1 MLDVYKSCYR
11 LKDEPFR
18 LSPDH
23 RYSYVHPSY
32 ANAKAYLKYAIS
44 QGEGFIAIT
53 GEPGTG
59 KTTLINGLLDELDK
73 TRIQVATLRNIH
85 LDPGN
90 LVKMVADAFN
100 LHLTG
105 DTKTGNL
112 QELERFLKRQ
122 SQRGLRAVL
131 IVDEAQGLSTPSL
144 EELRLL
150 SNLQYDNRLLLQVF
164 LVGQENVMDMIHAPT
179 MEHLLQRLI
188 AASHLERLDLEET
201 VAYIEHR
208 LCHAGWCGD
217 PAISEQ
223 ALRLIYTASCG
234 VPRRINL
241 ICNRLFLYGG
251 LEQKHE
257 LVGDDAQH
265 IIGEL
270 QRERVLSSDQ
280 FQDTADAV
288 GTSEPRDNSASAL
301 SLPRTESFLLFEQ
314 REEQAIQERG
324 GKPPAV
330 AEDQTPPTHPPGDE
344 RDQSVAAVAVKK
356 PREGAVAVKQGRRW
370 ALVAALV
377 LLIGLAFVVS
387 MGADI
392 REYLAALM
400 PEVSDLT
407 GPDSVSPPG
416 PGPEGEAM
424 ANGEIHRDAAVQD
437 RQTTADVKL
446 KE

>member
-59 KTTLINGLLDELDK
+59 KTTLINGLLEELDK

-90 LVKMVADAFN
+90 LIKMVADAFN
-100 LHLTG
+100 LHLNG

-122 SQRGLRAVL
+122 IQKGLRAVL

-150 SNLQYDNRLLLQVF
+150 SNLQNDNRLLLQVF
-164 LVGQENVMDMIHAPT
+164 LVGQEEVMDLIHAPA
-179 MEHLLQRLI
+179 MEHLQQRLI

-208 LCHAGWCGD
+208 LCHAGWRGD
-217 PAISEQ
+217 PAVNEQ
-223 ALRLIYTASCG
+223 ALRLIHTTSCG

-257 LVGDDAQH
+257 LVGDDALH

-270 QRERVLSSDQ
+270 QKERVLSSDQ
-280 FQDTADAV
+280 LQDIADAV
-288 GTSEPRDNSASAL
+288 STSGPCDTSAL
-301 SLPRTESFLLFEQ
+301 SLPRAESSLLFEQ
-314 REEQAIQERG
+314 CEEQAIQERSS
-324 GKPPAV
+324 KPPAV
-330 AEDQTPPTHPPGDE
+330 AEEQTTATPPTGDE
-344 RDQSVAAVAVKK
+344 RDQSVAAFAVKK
-356 PREGAVAVKQGRRW
+356 PREGAVAVKQGWRW
-370 ALVAALV
+370 ALAAALV
-377 LLIGLAFVVS
+377 LLIGSAFVVS

-392 REYLAALM
+392 RAYLAALM
-400 PEVSDLT
+400 PEVSDPI
-407 GPDSVSPPG
+407 GPDSVSPPVSV
-416 PGPEGEAM
+416 PEQGAM

>member
-73 TRIQVATLRNIH
+73 TRIRVATLRNIH
-85 LDPGN
+85 LDPDN
-90 LVKMVADAFN
+90 LIKMVADAFN
-100 LHLTG
+100 LHLNS

-122 SQRGLRAVL
+122 IQKGLRAVL

-150 SNLQYDNRLLLQVF
+150 SNLQNDNRLLLQVF
-164 LVGQENVMDMIHAPT
+164 LVGQEEVMDLIHAPA

-208 LCHAGWCGD
+208 LCHAGWRGD
-217 PAISEQ
+217 PAINEQ
-223 ALRLIYTASCG
+223 ALRLIHTASCG
-234 VPRRINL
+234 VPRRINP

-257 LVGDDAQH
+257 LVGDDALH

-270 QRERVLSSDQ
+270 QKERVLSSDQ
-280 FQDTADAV
+280 LQDIADAV
-288 GTSEPRDNSASAL
+288 STSEPCDTSDL
-301 SLPRTESFLLFEQ
+301 SLPRAESFVLFEQ
-314 REEQAIQERG
+314 CEEKQPLQERG

-330 AEDQTPPTHPPGDE
+330 AEEQTAATHPTGDE
-344 RDQSVAAVAVKK
+344 RDQSVAAFAVKK
-356 PREGAVAVKQGRRW
+356 SREGAVAVKQGWRW

-377 LLIGLAFVVS
+377 LLTGSAFVVS

-392 REYLAALM
+392 RAYLMALM

-416 PGPEGEAM
+416 SGPEGEAM